1 MSEMFLCFVQDLM
14 RSAIATIWDKRA
26 KLYDTFEA
34 SDLRRGPAR
43 EALFREMTGRVLFI
57 AVGTGMDIK
66 HFLPGREIVAI
77 DISEEM
83 LRRAAPRAQKY
94 PGELRL
100 VRADALKLCFA
111 DESFD
116 TVATSCTMCSVPDPR
131 QAFREI
137 YRVLRPGGKLLMFEH
152 VRSRNSVL
160 GLTLDLMT
168 LFTRRNGT
176 AMNRCTVETAIAA
189 NFHITNVEPVFLDI
203 ILAVRGEKLEEN

>member
-1 MSEMFLCFVQDLM
+1 M
-14 RSAIATIWDKRA
+14 ATIWDKRA

-43 EALFREMTGRVLFI
+43 ELLFREMTGNVLFI
-57 AVGTGMDIK
+57 AVGTGMDIR
-66 HFLPGREIVAI
+66 HFPPGCDVVAI

-83 LRRAAPRAQKY
+83 LRRATLRGKKC
-94 PGELRL
+94 PGQLQL
-100 VRADALKLCFA
+100 VRTDALKLCLA

-116 TVATSCTMCSVPDPR
+116 TVTTSCTMCSVPDPQ

-152 VRSRNSVL
+152 VRSRNPIL

-176 AMNRCTVETAIAA
+176 EMNRRTVETAIAA
-189 NFHITNVEPVFLDI
+189 GFQITNVETVFLDI
-203 ILAVRGEKLEEN
+203 ILAVRGEKPRED

>member
-1 MSEMFLCFVQDLM
+1 MCRVQCKM
-14 RSAIATIWDKRA
+14 RASVATIWDKRA
-26 KLYDTFEA
+26 RLYDTFEA

-43 EALFREMTGRVLFI
+43 ELLFREMTGKSLFI
-57 AVGTGMDIK
+57 AVGTGMDIR
-66 HFLPGREIVAI
+66 HFPPGREIVAI

-83 LRRAAPRAQKY
+83 LRRADSRRRNYSGQ
-94 PGELRL
+94 LQF

-116 TVATSCTMCSVPDPR
+116 TVTTSCTMCSVPDPQ

-137 YRVLRPGGKLLMFEH
+137 HRVLRPGGKLLMFEH
-152 VRSRNSVL
+152 VRSRNPIL

-176 AMNRCTVETAIAA
+176 EMNRCTVETAIAA
-189 NFHITNVEPVFLDI
+189 GFHITNVETVFLDI
-203 ILAVRGEKLEEN
+203 ILAVRGEKLSEN